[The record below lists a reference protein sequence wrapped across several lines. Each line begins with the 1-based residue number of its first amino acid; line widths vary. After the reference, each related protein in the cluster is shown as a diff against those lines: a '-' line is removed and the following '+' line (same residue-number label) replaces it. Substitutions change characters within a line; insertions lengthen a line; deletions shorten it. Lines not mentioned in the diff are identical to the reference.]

1 MNMREMNRSTMTC
14 LLTAAV
20 MADLSFHA
28 SLARAQDRQKQ
39 EVEEEFCYEL
49 KIPQLVHA
57 YSPRTETCA
66 ASPDQDRIAAEGL
79 HFVVLRPLSDAAGKH
94 YVIRFPTIK
103 PESPEQLRALAN
115 NVRNDPAD
123 RGAPVPP
130 TSAGPPDGQ
139 NRQSTLADTVAHT
152 RETFITS
159 EDNGKYFCLEQDK
172 FDALLASNV
181 IGKVYRRG
189 RTGEVYGL
197 SLMLPFK
204 LRPATGGFNTKL
216 TEAITI
222 AGGFSERWR
231 ISNSRDYHADFPVV
245 TAGLTT
251 LDLEMGTAPSAMTSN
266 KQLLGL
272 TVSLGA
278 VLELANFQLGFM
290 MGIDRAPGE
299 DGKGWIYNDKIWY
312 SFAIGYSFLNSAT
325 Q

>member
-1 MNMREMNRSTMTC
+1 MCAMNHSTMTF
-14 LLTAAV
+14 LLTGAV
-20 MADLSFHA
+20 IATLSSHA
-28 SLARAQDRQKQ
+28 SIAWAQDRQKQ

-49 KIPQLVHA
+49 KIPQLVHP

-79 HFVVLRPLSDAAGKH
+79 HFVVLRPLSDATGKH

-103 PESPEQLRALAN
+103 PESPDQLRALAN
-115 NVRNDPAD
+115 NIRNDPAD
-123 RGAPVPP
+123 RSAPAILP
-130 TSAGPPDGQ
+130 SAGPADGQ
-139 NRQSTLADTVAHT
+139 TQQPTPPDKVART

-172 FDALLASNV
+172 FDVLLASNV

-204 LRPATGGFNTKL
+204 LRRATGGFNTSL
-216 TEAITI
+216 TESITI
-222 AGGFSERWR
+222 AGVLSERWR
-231 ISNSRDYHADFPVV
+231 ISNKRDYHADFPVV

-251 LDLEMGTAPSAMTSN
+251 LDLAMGTAPSAMTGS

-290 MGIDRAPGE
+290 MGVDRAPGE